1 MTLCKRL
8 IFFIFLSQLLL
19 ACSHNKHNNS
29 TLRSMYYWQTT
40 FNTNDSVTQKFL
52 REHRVSRLYVRFFDV
67 VMRQDEPMPNAT
79 ISFKHPVDGHFDIVP
94 VVFITNDVMQH
105 PRQGLASRVLKR
117 IVQMCQ
123 THDIGPIKEVQI
135 DCDWTLSTRRTYY
148 NFLQELHD
156 LTARHGIRLS
166 TTIRFHQLSHPAPP
180 VDCGVLMIYN
190 TGEISDYNEHHPIL
204 DMRSVDKYLPY
215 LSQYPLRLSAAYPI
229 FSWKVLFRAHQFI
242 GIVHSKDEY
251 PIVAGDEIVTR
262 SVQTEQLFEA
272 HQTIERLRPDA
283 NNEVILY
290 DLQPQNIIKYKYKD
304 YEKVFNH

>member
-1 MTLCKRL
+1 MTLCGRL
-8 IFFIFLSQLLL
+8 IFFIFLSQLLA
-19 ACSHNKHNNS
+19 ACGHKKQQNS

-40 FNTNDSVTQKFL
+40 FNINDSVTRKFL
-52 REHRVSRLYVRFFDV
+52 REHRVKRLYVRFFDV
-67 VMRQDEPMPNAT
+67 VMWQDEPMPNAT
-79 ISFKHPVDGHFDIVP
+79 ISFSHPVDRRFDIVP
-94 VVFITNDVMQH
+94 VVFITNDVMKH
-105 PRQGLASRVLKR
+105 PRQGLADRVLKR
-117 IVQMCQ
+117 VMQMCE
-123 THDIGPIKEVQI
+123 TNDIRSPKELQI

-148 NFLQELHD
+148 RFLQELHNQ
-156 LTARHGIRLS
+156 TAKRNIKLS

-215 LSQYPLRLSAAYPI
+215 LSQYPLKLSAAYPI

-242 GIVHSKDEY
+242 GIIHSKDEY
-251 PIVAGDEIVTR
+251 PIVEGDEIVTR
-262 SVQTEQLFEA
+262 SVKTKQLFEA

-290 DLQPQNIIKYKYKD
+290 DLQPRNIIRYKYKD
-304 YEKVFNH
+304 YEKAFNH